1 MSEISYHILYNGRKI
16 YKNLSVD
23 ECMKVLSE
31 FVESADSDNIDLNE
45 IELEEIL
52 NV

>member
-1 MSEISYHILYNGRKI
+1 MSEVSYHILYKGRKI
-16 YKNLSVD
+16 YTNLSVD
-23 ECMKVLSE
+23 ECMKVLEE
-31 FVESADSDNIDLNE
+31 FVDSTDSDNVDLNE

>member
-1 MSEISYHILYNGRKI
+1 MSEIFYNILYNGRKI

-31 FVESADSDNIDLNE
+31 FVDSADSDNVDLNE

>member
-1 MSEISYHILYNGRKI
+1 MSGISYHILYKGRKI

-23 ECMKVLSE
+23 ECMKVLEE
-31 FVESADSDNIDLNE
+31 FVESTDSNTIDLNE

-52 NV
+52 NG